1 MAGERWIILAV
12 LFAARA
18 ATGFQFQ
25 SVGSAARM
33 LMQDLAVD
41 YAQIGMLLGAY
52 LLPGVIVAFP
62 AGMLGRRFRDKTL
75 GLVGLL
81 LMAASGAMLGAA
93 DSFMVALA
101 GRIVGGVGATIVAL
115 VATKMTTDWFDGREI
130 VLAMSILQVSWPF
143 GAMLALPIQAHIAE
157 LWGWPA
163 VMMSGAL
170 VAGAALGAFA
180 LVSEP
185 SQQKQP
191 AAIGRAA
198 LPGAVLAPVLIA
210 GVVWGAMNLA
220 CVLFFSYAPVL
231 LAAQGWSS
239 TSAASLTS
247 LAIWFTILAIP
258 AGGYVVHRSGRPIA
272 AIVVCSLIAALAL
285 ALLVAEVR
293 PAISCM
299 VFGVF
304 VGPLSGA
311 ILSLPSKVLVPRDRA
326 VGFGVFYTCFYVL
339 MAAGPLAAGYLQ
351 DAWGSPSAALI
362 AGAALLVAAAPLS
375 LAFALLS
382 NPHRA
387 DELNH
392 DAELRAAS

>member
-1 MAGERWIILAV
+1 MPMAGERWIILAV
-12 LFAARA
+12 LFVARA

-62 AGMLGRRFRDKTL
+62 AGMLGRRFRDKTF

-163 VMMSGAL
+163 VMISVSL
-170 VAGAALGAFA
+170 FAGAALCAFA
-180 LVSEP
+180 FVWEP
-185 SQQKQP
+185 SEQKE
-191 AAIGRAA
+191 
-198 LPGAVLAPVLIA
+198 LI
-210 GVVWGAMNLA
+210 V
-220 CVLFFSYAPVL
+220 
-231 LAAQGWSS
+231 
-239 TSAASLTS
+239 
-247 LAIWFTILAIP
+247 
-258 AGGYVVHRSGRPIA
+258 
-272 AIVVCSLIAALAL
+272 VVCSMLRGGVVVPVVIAGT
-285 ALLVAEVR
+285 
-293 PAISCM
+293 
-299 VFGVF
+299 VFG
-304 VGPLSGA
+304 A
-311 ILSLPSKVLVPRDRA
+311 
-326 VGFGVFYTCFYVL
+326 
-339 MAAGPLAAGYLQ
+339 M
-351 DAWGSPSAALI
+351 
-362 AGAALLVAAAPLS
+362 
-375 LAFALLS
+375 
-382 NPHRA
+382 
-387 DELNH
+387 
-392 DAELRAAS
+392 